1 MSTPIVIL
9 IGLIAALNLRV
20 IASAVLVTAGFGRS

>member
-20 IASAVLVTAGFGRS
+20 IASAVLVTAGFDRS